1 MSNTSDEPDAGFLD
15 SDLIVAGDLGGTNF
29 RTALIDRAGRLHYR
43 TSTQTNAEKGPAV
56 VIEMMVGQFRAAI
69 ERAGNGRILAV
80 STTAPGPLDPWSGL
94 VFQPPNLPGWN
105 EVPLRDILEE
115 RLGKPAFVSNDA
127 NAAALAEHRFG
138 AGRGTRHLIYVTVST
153 GVGGGV
159 ITNDRLLLGAHGAS
173 GEIGHIVVDPAGP
186 RCNCGN
192 RGCVESL
199 ASGPAI
205 TSHFIDRMREGRD
218 TTLAGLPIEQITTT
232 RIVMA
237 AESGDGLAID
247 VLAEAG
253 RWLGIAIANMLHLFD
268 PEIVVIG
275 GGVSKAGELIF
286 APMRAE
292 IDQRTMEHFRE
303 NYRIAMASLG
313 DDVCL
318 YGAAAIG
325 FAALEEDAG

>member
-1 MSNTSDEPDAGFLD
+1 MSKGRIPATGLLE

-29 RTALIDRAGRLHYR
+29 RTALIDRAGRLHHR
-43 TSTQTNAEKGPAV
+43 SSTQTNAEKGPDE
-56 VIEMMVGQFRAAI
+56 VIEMMIGQFGAAI
-69 ERAGNGRILAV
+69 ERAGDRRILAV
-80 STTAPGPLDPWSGL
+80 STTAPGPLDPWRGL

-115 RLGKPAFVSNDA
+115 RLGRPAFISNDA

-138 AGRGTRHLIYVTVST
+138 AGRGSRHLIYVTVST
-153 GVGGGV
+153 GVGGGI
-159 ITNDRLLLGAHGAS
+159 ITDGRLLLGAHGSS

-205 TSHFIDRMREGRD
+205 AGRFVARLKEGAD
-218 TTLAGLPIEQITTT
+218 TTLGGLPTDDISTTQI
-232 RIVMA
+232 VSA
-237 AESGDGLAID
+237 AQNGDELAIE

-253 RWLGIAIANMLHLFD
+253 RWLGIAVANMLHLFD

-275 GGVSKAGELIF
+275 GGVSNAGELIF
-286 APMRAE
+286 EPMRAE
-292 IDQRTMEHFRE
+292 IDRRTMEHFRG
-303 NYRIAMASLG
+303 NYRVAIAELG

-325 FAALEEDAG
+325 FAGLEQSAG